1 MSDWGAYAHQITASM
16 ALFRESNRRLV
27 ELAALSPGMSVLDLA
42 CGSGLTALSA
52 LEQVPA
58 GLTLH
63 LLDQDAA
70 MIEAA
75 RHHLGDQVVVYHTAD
90 AAQGAALGLPKLDR
104 VLCNLSF
111 WYFRDPHAVLQ
122 MLRRMIKPTGRLC
135 FSLSGTY
142 FNTGGG
148 VVSPQWAFM
157 RALKERG
164 LIPRSLP
171 AVERLPNQRSIEATL
186 LTNGFKPF
194 AYDLLQIA
202 STRPETE
209 QGGELH
215 SLLQLYPVMPGANH
229 QEAVANTL
237 ALLPEVAEEIAAFAP
252 QWRTVTFMAQPQVDP
267 TEALLARL
275 KQ

>member
-1 MSDWGAYAHQITASM
+1 M

-42 CGSGLTALSA
+42 CGSGHTALSA
-52 LEQVPA
+52 LEQVPE
-58 GLTLH
+58 GLTMH
-63 LLDQDAA
+63 LLDQNAS
-70 MIEAA
+70 MIETA
-75 RHHLGDQVVVYHTAD
+75 RQHLGGRVAAYHTAD
-90 AAQGAALGLPKLDR
+90 AAQAAALGLPKLDR

-122 MLRRMIKPTGRLC
+122 MLRRMITPTGRLC

-171 AVERLPNQRSIEATL
+171 DVERLPNQRSIEATL
-186 LTNGFKPF
+186 MTNGFKPF
-194 AYDLLQIA
+194 AYDVLQIP

-209 QGGELH
+209 PGGELH
-215 SLLQLYPVMPGANH
+215 SLLQLYPIMPGATH
-229 QEAVANTL
+229 QEAVARTL
-237 ALLPEVAEEIAAFAP
+237 DLLPQVADKIAAFAP
-252 QWRTVTFMAQPQVDP
+252 QWRTVTFMAQPQIDP
-267 TEALLARL
+267 TEALLARMAGRTAPG
-275 KQ
+275 